1 MRAVRRE
8 ARALA
13 FRRECDR
20 QHDDVAVLDAPFART
35 QKRTIKKIMKRARRQ

>member
-13 FRRECDR
+13 FRRQCDR
-20 QHDDVAVLDAPFART
+20 QHDVAVLDAPFART